1 MTITAAFER
10 NAPLAASSA
19 LLDMAAQRDVAA
31 SLDRGHDKVLYAA
44 ERVLLA
50 IGSPEP
56 AIDVRYLEP
65 GGAQRGL
72 QK

>member
-50 IGSPEP
+50 IGSP
-56 AIDVRYLEP
+56 
-65 GGAQRGL
+65 
-72 QK
+72 